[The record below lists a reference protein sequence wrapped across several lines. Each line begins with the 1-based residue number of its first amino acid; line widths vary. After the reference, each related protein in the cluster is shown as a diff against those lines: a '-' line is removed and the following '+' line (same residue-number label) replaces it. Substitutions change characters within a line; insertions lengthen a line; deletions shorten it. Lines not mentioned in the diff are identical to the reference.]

1 LRGIGSDTQKMEQGA
16 KTPVGLVC
24 AKLFTVSNC
33 LACLNQPTMSE
44 LVMKWAETSEIP
56 HVMRDVT
63 GVAVDASSGLSGGA
77 LGVITELLVPIY
89 LLRWRSYVTAPF
101 SHPSWLSRGHL
112 LASLNTKSSSQ
123 SRPNTQYSRGNTQ
136 LEREAPAT
144 ADGAKER

>member
-1 LRGIGSDTQKMEQGA
+1 
-16 KTPVGLVC
+16 VGLVC

-33 LACLNQPTMSE
+33 LACLNQPTVSE

-89 LLRWRSYVTAPF
+89 LLRWHPYVTAPV

-112 LASLNTKSSSQ
+112 LASLNTKSSMHASQ
-123 SRPNTQYSRGNTQ
+123 SRPNTQYSRA
-136 LEREAPAT
+136 REYPT
-144 ADGAKER
+144 GKRGTSNG